1 MRGKVLF
8 YRGAAEKNI
17 VVKGLPEYRHEPYA
31 VRDISVLVQ
40 QYSQLIV
47 KGGWQVISQQGVI
60 YARTADDRLK
70 RDAMEAVEGDGSP
83 LSYIQAASCYH
94 HLSDYTGKG
103 SWLSEASILDDTL
116 VRNLDLFKEW
126 SFGQVQRSLNPVF
139 FYDSLLHP
147 VVIFFSHHK
156 EGIETIQKSIHRFD
170 CESYAL
176 KFQQRNWAIQ
186 DRGDEFSQYYN

>member
-8 YRGAAEKNI
+8 TREAAKRNI
-17 VVKGLPEYRHEPYA
+17 VVKKLPEFRHETCTA
-31 VRDISVLVQ
+31 RDISMIIQ
-40 QYSQLIV
+40 QYSQLII
-47 KGGWQVISQQGVI
+47 KGNWQIINQQGII
-60 YARTADDRLK
+60 YALAADCGRK
-70 RDAMEAVEGDGSP
+70 MNAMEAVAGDGSP

-94 HLSDYTGKG
+94 HLSDYTRKG
-103 SWLSEASILDDTL
+103 SCLSEATILDDTL

-126 SFGQVQRSLNPVF
+126 SFGQMNRSLNPVF

-170 CESYAL
+170 RESYAFN
-176 KFQQRNWAIQ
+176 FQQRIWAIH
-186 DRGDEFSQYYN
+186 DRRDELPSYYN

>member
-8 YRGAAEKNI
+8 TRGAAEKNI

-31 VRDISVLVQ
+31 VRDISVLVK

-60 YARTADDRLK
+60 YAKSADDRLK
-70 RDAMEAVEGDGSP
+70 RDAMEAVGGDGSP

-94 HLSDYTGKG
+94 HLSDYTRKG
-103 SWLSEASILDDTL
+103 SWLSESSILDDPL

-126 SFGQVQRSLNPVF
+126 SFGQVHRSLNPVF

-170 CESYAL
+170 RESYAL

-186 DRGDEFSQYYN
+186 DRGDERSWYYN